1 MAFSSAL
8 GGAFLFGEGVHGWY
22 DAETGRYMDG
32 LWFYDVNTHRWV
44 GLHPGTDTRNPPR
57 LTVTR
62 DGFEGISEDRPVPIA
77 TMVHGYQM
85 TAWDPRRQ
93 IFFAMP
99 NHHSYFAKALPSVAR
114 FRADNRNR
122 LNERR
127 ASPWM
132 FDPWNLRWHRLKTP
146 GPSPRT
152 GYGNVLE
159 YLPNADRL
167 FQFDARRVAY
177 YLPDKNTWV
186 YPSVTG
192 PRPPFGIDPTACHD
206 PVRDRI
212 YIGGGNYP
220 IAPGPNALWVFDV
233 KKNRWIDPAPA
244 GSPGSNRFSTNIA
257 VMTCEPRS
265 GRVVLFRHAGGPR
278 GVYVYDAGGAAEDVR
293 AKIGGQRI
301 LSSRSGR
308 AFSARRQ
315 GQPSQRAYPG
325 LQTGLTRDV
334 VCGSAEH
341 DTAVMD
347 VSIRTRPALETWSA
361 NRFPAWKMTNC
372 FAARRRFST
381 IFVFPANGMP
391 CLCARMS
398 PVPRSG
404 KSIPPTPGHRRA
416 WTPC

>member
-1 MAFSSAL
+1 MRRLPVFTAVCALLALLPVQQVRAAASLPSAQGDTVQRIRDMAPGTWLDLGRPAPDPEWGYARGRAWTSKMAFSSAL

-278 GVYVYDAGGAAEDVR
+278 GVYVYDAGKNAWRSTPAALPKTFAPRSVVNGFYHPGLDAHFLHV
-293 AKIGGQRI
+293 AKDSRPNGRI
-301 LSSRSGR
+301 LV
-308 AFSARRQ
+308 F
-315 GQPSQRAYPG
+315 
-325 LQTGLTRDV
+325 
-334 VCGSAEH
+334 
-341 DTAVMD
+341 
-347 VSIRTRPALETWSA
+347 RPD
-361 NRFPAWKMTNC
+361 
-372 FAARRRFST
+372 
-381 IFVFPANGMP
+381 
-391 CLCARMS
+391 
-398 PVPRSG
+398 
-404 KSIPPTPGHRRA
+404 
-416 WTPC
+416 